1 MEHRWSSEMGARN
14 FKGDVCEICS
24 ALRVKATKGGIIYV
38 DAHGNMSGEMPS
50 CKQNDERKAKGEY
63 VA

>member
-1 MEHRWSSEMGARN
+1 MGARN